1 MITANEA
8 RELAKRADKEYERYF
23 DSVVENAIKRA
34 IEFGSAEVHLY
45 TAAMV
50 GLDPLRVSRKL
61 VQYGY
66 RVDNSNIENDYYI
79 IARW

>member
-8 RELAKRADKEYERYF
+8 RELAKRSDKEYERYF
-23 DSVVENAIKRA
+23 DSVVEDAIKRA
-34 IEFGSAEVHLY
+34 IEFGSDEVRLY
-45 TAAMV
+45 TTAMV
-50 GLDPLRVSRKL
+50 GLDPFRVSRKL

-66 RVDNSNIENDYYI
+66 RVNNSNIENGYI